1 VHVLSFVVENSLCGW
16 SQGGRCKVQGP
27 PPPRFPPQ
35 EKTKSSGPYI
45 LTGQNLRPAEPRG

>member
-1 VHVLSFVVENSLCGW
+1 MHVLSFVVENSLCGW